1 MSTTKTTP
9 PVWLLALLATP
20 ATTLLAIPTN
30 AQFGGFTGFG
40 WGNQNPYSG
49 NDSDDDDGDIAGYYY
64 GQSLSSGSGR
74 RTLLIH
80 GILACLAFVILF
92 PLGAILLR
100 LIPGRWSFHAHWVVQ
115 MLALVLYI
123 AAFALGVAMV
133 RGIRLPGGGGGFL
146 SNPSTNYHP
155 IIGIIVFIL
164 LIIQPLLG
172 IVHHRNFKVLKRRTL
187 SSHLHIWDGRVA
199 IILGIVNGGLGL
211 KLAGAADTVKLAYTI
226 VAAIFGGTWIV
237 LAVLSEFRKQRGRD
251 VLGRRTSEDKPLEV
265 KMVRIQKVGRRRGSD
280 AGSPTRS
287 RHRDNGRYR

>member
-1 MSTTKTTP
+1 MSTTKTAP
-9 PVWLLALLATP
+9 PVWLLALLAPP
-20 ATTLLAIPTN
+20 ATALLAIPTN

-40 WGNQNPYSG
+40 WGNQNPYSS
-49 NDSDDDDGDIAGYYY
+49 NDSDDNDGDIAGYYY
-64 GQSLSSGSGR
+64 GQSLRSGGSR

-80 GILACLAFVILF
+80 GILACLTFVILF

-100 LIPGRWSFHAHWVVQ
+100 LIPSRRWSFHTHWVVQ

-123 AAFALGVAMV
+123 AAFALGVVM
-133 RGIRLPGGGGGFL
+133 
-146 SNPSTNYHP
+146 
-155 IIGIIVFIL
+155 
-164 LIIQPLLG
+164 PLLG
-172 IVHHRNFKVLKRRTL
+172 IIHHRNYEVLERRTL
-187 SSHLHIWDGRVA
+187 SSHLHIWDGRGA

-237 LAVLSEFRKQRGRD
+237 LAVLSEFRKARGRD
-251 VLGRRTSEDKPLEV
+251 AFGRKTSEDEPLEV